1 MARLKASEKY
11 AKNPFAQQAI
21 IHTVTGTRMI
31 YSNPTGDSDRFA
43 AVNKNTG
50 ENAGDLQFGRRVK
63 VDKTHFLKFYAEGV
77 RMFLGLK
84 SPGIKVFMVIY
95 QLLLDDPNYQ
105 QDKIDLTYS
114 LLPKDVQ
121 DSISRTTY
129 TRGVK
134 ELRNV
139 NFLAPTMHDGVYW
152 INIDYVFKGDRL
164 TLVNQY
170 ILDGAT
176 KLTRKRMMQLPLRRT
191 RMPQKGRPSRNRYRN
206 TSDLSNGVQRAN
218 VSGNVPQQNLKRRE
232 AAFCWARRRFA
243 PAKCRNALLLSSKSA
258 KLSFSREKLLTTHYH
273 EPTHISHQWTCESVS
288 GSHLRERSDAGRTQ
302 HTRLIQTS

>member
-77 RMFLGLK
+77 QMFLGLK

-170 ILDGAT
+170 IWMVQQ

-191 RMPQKGRPSRNRYRN
+191 RMPQKGRPSRNR
-206 TSDLSNGVQRAN
+206 VQ
-218 VSGNVPQQNLKRRE
+218 E
-232 AAFCWARRRFA
+232 
-243 PAKCRNALLLSSKSA
+243 
-258 KLSFSREKLLTTHYH
+258 
-273 EPTHISHQWTCESVS
+273 HQ
-288 GSHLRERSDAGRTQ
+288 
-302 HTRLIQTS
+302 

>member
-77 RMFLGLK
+77 QMFLGLK

-218 VSGNVPQQNLKRRE
+218 VSGNVPPPTKFE
-232 AAFCWARRRFA
+232 AARSRFLLGA
-243 PAKCRNALLLSSKSA
+243 TAFRTREMQKCLLLSSKSA
-258 KLSFSREKLLTTHYH
+258 KLSFSRETPNYTYH

-288 GSHLRERSDAGRTQ
+288 GSHLRETKRRGEEHNTPA
-302 HTRLIQTS
+302 

>member
-77 RMFLGLK
+77 QMFLGLK

-95 QLLLDDPNYQ
+95 QLFDDPNYQ

-129 TRGVK
+129 TWRQGI
-134 ELRNV
+134 
-139 NFLAPTMHDGVYW
+139 A
-152 INIDYVFKGDRL
+152 
-164 TLVNQY
+164 
-170 ILDGAT
+170 
-176 KLTRKRMMQLPLRRT
+176 KRQLP
-191 RMPQKGRPSRNRYRN
+191 
-206 TSDLSNGVQRAN
+206 RAN
-218 VSGNVPQQNLKRRE
+218 
-232 AAFCWARRRFA
+232 
-243 PAKCRNALLLSSKSA
+243 
-258 KLSFSREKLLTTHYH
+258 
-273 EPTHISHQWTCESVS
+273 
-288 GSHLRERSDAGRTQ
+288 DA
-302 HTRLIQTS
+302 

>member
-176 KLTRKRMMQLPLRRT
+176 EVDPKTYDAITLRRT
-191 RMPQKGRPSRNRYRN
+191 RMPQKERPRKTGTGTPVTFPTKFSERM
-206 TSDLSNGVQRAN
+206 RAAMF
-218 VSGNVPQQNLKRRE
+218 PDK
-232 AAFCWARRRFA
+232 
-243 PAKCRNALLLSSKSA
+243 
-258 KLSFSREKLLTTHYH
+258 
-273 EPTHISHQWTCESVS
+273 I
-288 GSHLRERSDAGRTQ
+288 
-302 HTRLIQTS
+302 

>member
-129 TRGVK
+129 TRGV
-134 ELRNV
+134 RNYETSTSSRQRCMT
-139 NFLAPTMHDGVYW
+139 ASTG
-152 INIDYVFKGDRL
+152 L
-164 TLVNQY
+164 TS
-170 ILDGAT
+170 IT
-176 KLTRKRMMQLPLRRT
+176 
-191 RMPQKGRPSRNRYRN
+191 
-206 TSDLSNGVQRAN
+206 
-218 VSGNVPQQNLKRRE
+218 
-232 AAFCWARRRFA
+232 
-243 PAKCRNALLLSSKSA
+243 
-258 KLSFSREKLLTTHYH
+258 FSRAT
-273 EPTHISHQWTCESVS
+273 
-288 GSHLRERSDAGRTQ
+288 A
-302 HTRLIQTS
+302 

>member
-84 SPGIKVFMVIY
+84 SPGIKVFMIIY

-176 KLTRKRMMQLPLRRT
+176 EVDPKTYDAITSQTHEDAPEGASE
-191 RMPQKGRPSRNRYRN
+191 QKQ
-206 TSDLSNGVQRAN
+206 VQ
-218 VSGNVPQQNLKRRE
+218 E
-232 AAFCWARRRFA
+232 
-243 PAKCRNALLLSSKSA
+243 
-258 KLSFSREKLLTTHYH
+258 
-273 EPTHISHQWTCESVS
+273 HQ
-288 GSHLRERSDAGRTQ
+288 
-302 HTRLIQTS
+302 

>member
-170 ILDGAT
+170 IWMVQQ

-191 RMPQKGRPSRNRYRN
+191 RMPQKGVRAETEYRN
-206 TSDLSNGVQRAN
+206 TSDLSSGVQRAN

-243 PAKCRNALLLSSKSA
+243 PAKCRNALLLSSKSV
-258 KLSFSREKLLTTHYH
+258 KLSFSREKLLTHYH

-288 GSHLRERSDAGRTQ
+288 GSHLRKKRRGEEHNTPA
-302 HTRLIQTS
+302 